1 MFFIKDH
8 LGSVRAV
15 VSETGEVL
23 QTNEFYPYGDLFS
36 AAGTAGSNSN
46 RYRFTGKELG
56 DETGLYDF
64 SARFLQTSLGRFTT
78 IDPLAEKYP
87 GISPYAYCN
96 GNPVRYIDPDGRK
109 LRVSKEFQQ
118 PFLTDMEKVFGNKTE
133 QFRFDDSGIMS
144 IEEGMKKFT
153 DGLSSEQKKVF
164 KGVKKVLTSRNT
176 TSVVYADEYELT
188 INNDKTS
195 HDISTEFGGGVYSK
209 IDDVIV
215 VSPNV
220 GVVEVT
226 LDQFPFN
233 SEIVEQNTT
242 STLFHEIAER
252 NIPNIHYRGNVI
264 DYENIVRKI
273 IGIPQRPYDLNH
285 TNSIETNYQ

>member
-8 LGSVRAV
+8 LGSVRTV

-36 AAGTAGSNSN
+36 SAGTADSSGN

>member
-23 QTNEFYPYGDLFS
+23 QTNDYYPYGDLFS
-36 AAGTAGSNSN
+36 SAGTADSSGN